1 MRIKFETTVD
11 NLPKL
16 KATMAEIDGKKVS
29 VGVRGE
35 NAWLAGIH
43 EYGLK
48 ILVTN
53 KMRRYLASQGL
64 YLRADTKYIN
74 IPERSF
80 LRNGFDEN
88 KDRII
93 KDVKKLI
100 PLAVEGRLNGDD
112 LLNQTGIWLREAIK
126 EYAIDLKNPE
136 NHPFTV
142 ERKNSSNPLVSTGD
156 MIDHIEYEIE

>member
-1 MRIKFETTVD
+1 MRIKFETKID

-16 KATMAEIDGKKVS
+16 KATMAQIDGKSVS

-48 ILVTN
+48 ILVTE
-53 KMRRYLASQGL
+53 KMRKYLASQGL
-64 YLRADTKYIN
+64 YLRAETKYIN

-80 LRNGFDEN
+80 LRNGFDTN
-88 KDRII
+88 KKKIM
-93 KDVKKLI
+93 KDVRTLVS
-100 PLAVEGRLNGDD
+100 LAVDGRINGDD
-112 LLNQTGIWLREAIK
+112 ILNQCGAWLRDAIK
-126 EYAIDLKNPE
+126 DYAIELKSPE